1 MRKFLWI
8 VIVVAG
14 IVLAAVLLVKFDA
27 APSAAGAAKES
38 AAAESG
44 DLPASSVLRINPRRT
59 PAAPATS
66 PAKAAPVVTPDIAL
80 LRQRKGWAEL
90 YARASGGPQTAEALY
105 IQAEIYLR
113 CARRPPTAN
122 APAPLPQADAR
133 EKFIASLQGDPNG
146 EQRIAAYEKTK
157 VDPCEGL
164 ALGEFSKE
172 KVAQMVAAAAAAGD
186 PRAQAWQLARQIEGT
201 YFDAQPRPQGYAVS
215 DEQME
220 SIRRLL
226 ASGDPGVLVDLQGI
240 LSSTL
245 VDGNLRMGPNNE
257 RVDSNAMA
265 AALTLV
271 ACDLGAQCGA
281 DSQRLLMQCAMQ
293 GYCGANNLYDYTY
306 FYESSPFQAQLME
319 QYRQTMLQMARN
331 RDFSGLQLV
340 REPTTPGM
348 SYARGGRRLGP

>member
-1 MRKFLWI
+1 MRKFLWLA
-8 VIVVAG
+8 IVVAG
-14 IVLAAVLLVKFDA
+14 IVLATVLMARPDVAPA
-27 APSAAGAAKES
+27 AASKRAAAG
-38 AAAESG
+38 ESG
-44 DLPASSVLRINPRRT
+44 DLPASSVLRINPRSS
-59 PAAPATS
+59 PGAPAPG
-66 PAKAAPVVTPDIAL
+66 PARTVPVVAADIAQ
-80 LRQRKGWAEL
+80 LRSRKGWAEL
-90 YARASGGPQTAEALY
+90 YARVSAGPQTPEALY
-105 IQAEIYLR
+105 IQAEIYSR
-113 CARRPPTAN
+113 CAKRPPAGN
-122 APAPLPQADAR
+122 APAPVPQADAR
-133 EKFIASLQGDPNG
+133 EKFIASLKGDPNG

-157 VDPCEGL
+157 TDACEGL
-164 ALGEFSKE
+164 ALGDFSKE

-186 PRAQAWQLARQIEGT
+186 PRAQAWQLARLIEGA
-201 YFDAQPRPQGYAVS
+201 YYDVQPHPQGYAVS

-271 ACDLGAQCGA
+271 ACDLGAQCGP

-293 GYCGANNLYDYTY
+293 GYCAANNMYDYTY

-319 QYRQTMLQMARN
+319 QYRQALLQMANN
-331 RDFSGLQLV
+331 RDFSGLRLI
-340 REPTTPGM
+340 REPTTPGI
-348 SYARGGRRLGP
+348 SYVRGGRRLGP